1 MHSYDEFKLEQALMT
16 QLYSRQENSKRK
28 PFETYSY
35 FDYLKSKW
43 CCCGS
48 PQHGKYVKAQKMLDE
63 ELDVL
68 LIAKQLRLLR
78 ALANEKY
85 TKQEIL
91 AIVNHADV
99 NLINDDERQ
108 SIQDLTAILGVPL
121 GEVQIAKEKDQL
133 AQKVVNA
140 SDDFGQ

>member
-1 MHSYDEFKLEQALMT
+1 MTTVYVTLALIGGILTAIYFVRWLFMHSYDEFKLEQALMT

-85 TKQEIL
+85 TK
-91 AIVNHADV
+91 
-99 NLINDDERQ
+99 
-108 SIQDLTAILGVPL
+108 
-121 GEVQIAKEKDQL
+121 
-133 AQKVVNA
+133 
-140 SDDFGQ
+140 